1 MFQSADCTFTLKKSP
16 DDNPHSPDKILPEKN
31 ATSRR
36 VPGELPHNRL
46 ETLLRR
52 REEIPRSISD
62 LSVGHPM
69 LAGYARGEFQGFGEN
84 GMSRDWRDLKGGCH
98 GYEGMLVENDHALLA
113 VPDDLKAKP

>member
-1 MFQSADCTFTLKKSP
+1 
-16 DDNPHSPDKILPEKN
+16 
-31 ATSRR
+31 
-36 VPGELPHNRL
+36 
-46 ETLLRR
+46 
-52 REEIPRSISD
+52 
-62 LSVGHPM
+62 M